1 MNARERIADA
11 PVAPAALAERV
22 QAIDWAAVA
31 RELDAQGAARIERL
45 LMPGECTGLA
55 ALYAHDE
62 RFRSRVV
69 MARHGFGRGEY
80 RYFRYPL
87 PAPIAE
93 LREAFYAP
101 LAPIANRWH
110 DALGIAVRFP
120 ATHAEFIARCHAA
133 GQVEPTPLLLQYGA
147 GDYNCLHQD
156 LYGEHVFPLQVVLLL
171 SEPGRDFDGGEFV
184 MTEQRPRMQSRPI
197 VLTLRQGDAAVIA
210 VQHRP
215 VQGTRGIYRVN
226 MRHGVS
232 RLLSGHRHTAGIIF
246 HDAA

>member
-87 PAPIAE
+87 PAPIA
-93 LREAFYAP
+93 
-101 LAPIANRWH
+101 
-110 DALGIAVRFP
+110 
-120 ATHAEFIARCHAA
+120 
-133 GQVEPTPLLLQYGA
+133 
-147 GDYNCLHQD
+147 
-156 LYGEHVFPLQVVLLL
+156 
-171 SEPGRDFDGGEFV
+171 
-184 MTEQRPRMQSRPI
+184 
-197 VLTLRQGDAAVIA
+197 
-210 VQHRP
+210 
-215 VQGTRGIYRVN
+215 
-226 MRHGVS
+226 
-232 RLLSGHRHTAGIIF
+232 
-246 HDAA
+246 